1 MIFISSVFLF
11 TQSSLAQN
19 ILAVDRDGSAWTTDF
34 TDCWPY
40 YQAALDANGYTYT
53 YYEVTDGALDGPDL
67 TTMQE
72 HDIIIWFTGEV
83 WSNGQTMTANDE
95 TNLAAFLDGGGSL
108 FISAQ
113 DYLWDKYPSAGNFS
127 PGEFPYDYLG
137 LRTVVQDNWVIASPE
152 VGTASGVAGS
162 LAEGMEF
169 DLQDIFTT
177 AREGLFIDEI
187 TDHVGLDM
195 LELTVPTPT
204 GICAVQYELRSFKS
218 VFTSASF
225 AAIVDPVDQADFLAA
240 IVGYF
245 TGGAACFPYFDDF
258 ESYTPIPGYLALLSP
273 CWDTWS
279 HAPGTGE
286 DAYIVDDNPY
296 SGLYSVKI
304 EGTSTD
310 LIFGMGDKTVGAYE
324 ISMYMYIETG
334 YGAYFNLLH
343 EFTAERTEWAIE
355 SYFASD
361 GTGYIHAGGANAATF
376 TYPPATWFQVKT
388 IVDLDADWAEYYVD
402 GVFVHEWQ
410 WSLQSG
416 GSPGLNQLG
425 AMDIFAAAPPG
436 DDVLWYFD
444 DVNYDVYVSCDPYFD
459 DIESYIAGDYFAL
472 QATCWTT
479 WSGAPGT
486 GEDAFVST
494 DQAYSGVNSVFIEGS
509 STDLVLPFGDKTE
522 GKYEVSMYMYI
533 EPGYGAYYNLL
544 HEFTG
549 DRTEWALEAFFAS
562 DGTGYIN
569 AGGGHSAD
577 FFYTPGEWF
586 MVKTIVDLDEDFA
599 EYFVADTLVHEWQ
612 WSLEAGGSQGLNQLG
627 AMDIFAHAPASD
639 SPMWYFDDV
648 NYMPIIPPPIC
659 EGFDDLTVGGYAA
672 EQLGGLWTTWSNT
685 PGTAEDAIVVDV
697 VSLSPNNS
705 IIVEGSTDLVKLF
718 AENNLETGKYAASLN
733 LYVADG
739 FCGYFNLQKDVIPG
753 TEWGFQVMFDVDGV
767 ATVDAGGAGAAT
779 FNFNFDE
786 WILNELIVDL
796 NNDWAEYYVNG
807 TLIVEWQWTLG
818 TFGNPG
824 ALTLGS
830 YNIYAWAS
838 SGNSPKAYVDN
849 VCFEEISAAECEYF
863 DDLTVGGYAALQLGG
878 LWTTWSNTPGTAED
892 AIVVDSIS
900 LSPNNSI
907 IIEGTTDLIKLFANE
922 NLEVG
927 KYSTTLNLYVA
938 DGFCGYFNL
947 QKDVIPGTEW
957 GFQVM
962 FDVDSVA
969 TVDAGGAAAA
979 TFNYNPNEWIFNEL
993 IVDLNNDW
1001 AEYYVNGTLIVEWQW
1016 TLGTFGNPGA
1026 LTLGGY
1032 NIYAWASSGN
1042 SPKAFVD
1049 NVCFEVLVPIGTEE
1063 PIAQE
1068 SASSITIYPNPARDY
1083 INVISSDNIIEVRIF
1098 NNIGQLIY
1106 SQNVDNNNFKIN
1118 TSNYHTGM
1126 YIIQVRTTEGVEVNK
1141 VIIE

>member
-1 MIFISSVFLF
+1 MKKFTVALLMIFMSSVFLF

-83 WSNGQTMTANDE
+83 WSNGQTMTENDE
-95 TNLAAFLDGGGSL
+95 INLAAFLDGGGSL
-108 FISAQ
+108 FLSAQ

-127 PGEFPYDYLG
+127 PGEFPYDCLG
-137 LRTVVQDNWVIASPE
+137 LRTVVQDNWVIQLPNL
-152 VGTASGVAGS
+152 GTASGVAGS
-162 LAEGMEF
+162 LAEGLEF

-177 AREGLFIDEI
+177 TREGLFIDEI

-195 LELTVPTPT
+195 LEITVPTPT
-204 GICAVQYELRSFKS
+204 GICAVQYELRGFKS
-218 VFTSASF
+218 VFTAASF
-225 AAIVDPVDQADFLAA
+225 AAIVDPADQADFLAA

-286 DAYIVDDNPY
+286 DAFIVDDNPY

-343 EFTAERTEWAIE
+343 EFTAERTEWAME

-361 GTGYIHAGGANAATF
+361 GTGYINAGGASAATF

-402 GVFVHEWQ
+402 GVFVHGWQ
-410 WSLQSG
+410 WSLQAG

-425 AMDIFAAAPPG
+425 AMDIFAAAAPG
-436 DDVLWYFD
+436 DDVLWFFD
-444 DVNYDVYVSCDPYFD
+444 DVNYNVYVSCDPYFD

-479 WSGAPGT
+479 WGGAPGT
-486 GEDAFVST
+486 AEDAFVST
-494 DQAYSGVNSVFIEGS
+494 DQAYSGVNSVLIEGS
-509 STDLVLPFGDKTE
+509 STDLILPLGDKTE
-522 GKYEVSMYMYI
+522 GIYKVSMYMYI
-533 EPGYGAYYNLL
+533 EVDYGAYYNLL

-569 AGGGHSAD
+569 AGGSHSAD
-577 FFYTPGEWF
+577 FYYPPGEWF
-586 MVKTIVDLDEDFA
+586 MVKTLIDLDADWA
-599 EYFVADTLVHEWQ
+599 KYYVADTLVHEWQ
-612 WSLEAGGSQGLNQLG
+612 WSLEAGGSQGLKQLG
-627 AMDIFAHAPASD
+627 AMDIFAYAPTGD

-648 NYMPIIPPPIC
+648 TYMPIAPPSLC
-659 EGFDDLTVGGYAA
+659 DNFDDLTVGEYVAV
-672 EQLGGLWTTWSNT
+672 QLDHWTTWSGT
-685 PGTAEDAIVVDV
+685 PGTAEDALVTDV
-697 VSLSPNNS
+697 VSHSPDNS
-705 IIVEGSTDLVKLF
+705 VIIEGSTDLIRPF
-718 AENNLETGKYAASLN
+718 GDNNLEIGKYLASLY

-739 FCGYFNLQKDVIPG
+739 YCGYYNLQKDVTPG
-753 TEWGFQVMFDVDGV
+753 VEWGMQVMFDVDGV
-767 ATVDAGGAGAAT
+767 ASVDAGGAGAAT

-786 WILNELIVDL
+786 WIFIENIVDL
-796 NNDWAEYYVNG
+796 NNDWAELWVNN
-807 TLIVEWQWTLG
+807 TLIIGWQWTLG
-818 TFGNPG
+818 TFGDPG

-830 YNIYAWAS
+830 MNVYAWAS
-838 SGNSPKAYVDN
+838 SGNSPLAYIDD
-849 VCFEEISAAECEYF
+849 VCFKE
-863 DDLTVGGYAALQLGG
+863 LLPVGIGDE
-878 LWTTWSNTPGTAED
+878 P
-892 AIVVDSIS
+892 
-900 LSPNNSI
+900 
-907 IIEGTTDLIKLFANE
+907 IIEA
-922 NLEVG
+922 
-927 KYSTTLNLYVA
+927 SSS
-938 DGFCGYFNL
+938 
-947 QKDVIPGTEW
+947 
-957 GFQVM
+957 
-962 FDVDSVA
+962 SVA
-969 TVDAGGAAAA
+969 
-979 TFNYNPNEWIFNEL
+979 
-993 IVDLNNDW
+993 
-1001 AEYYVNGTLIVEWQW
+1001 
-1016 TLGTFGNPGA
+1016 
-1026 LTLGGY
+1026 
-1032 NIYAWASSGN
+1032 
-1042 SPKAFVD
+1042 
-1049 NVCFEVLVPIGTEE
+1049 
-1063 PIAQE
+1063 
-1068 SASSITIYPNPARDY
+1068 IYPNPARDY

-1106 SQNVDNNNFKIN
+1106 NQNVDNNNFKIN